1 MSTIILNEQIDQI
14 KLKLDLNYDE
24 KSVGILE
31 NQIDW
36 MSEQSI
42 EYDIKQ
48 AITEYALFYGQ
59 CLIHVYNG
67 EWLIDPITYK
77 RVVSIKPF
85 LRIDPHEVIRA
96 YFDKRHFNT
105 SFYLFF
111 KGLSHILPINK
122 NKK

>member
-48 AITEYALFYGQ
+48 AINEYALFYGQ

-67 EWLIDPITYK
+67 DWLIDPITYK

-85 LRIDPHEVIRA
+85 LA
-96 YFDKRHFNT
+96 QFDSPSN
-105 SFYLFF
+105 
-111 KGLSHILPINK
+111 GSHIYPTGL
-122 NKK
+122 